1 MLRGVWTVDS
11 DDEIPFW
18 RLFDTLPQCFV
29 LVEQCPVPQLQGSLE
44 LALIEHQP
52 LVPSRRDMTFRPRG
66 EVLGKAVVRLGEMVE
81 GSTGVWGEMGAIAK
95 GNPRLEKLKQNAISS
110 MVGSKANSTLN
121 TYLPYT
127 VKWSKFCEEFGFQE
141 FPASNAHF
149 ILFIQDLI
157 DSAKEKGNKSGVV
170 TTAVYAVDFVHSVLG
185 LPKPGAQEGIKLM
198 LEGAK
203 KALARPVVRK
213 KPLTQE
219 VVWKLIKYFVP
230 DAEAMSLH
238 GLRYAVYCALAFVL
252 EARFMDIIDV
262 CPDNIVDYGDRMVV
276 FLEMTK
282 TDQYREGA
290 FVPFMNSG
298 EPQGAYA
305 LVELLLDTLP
315 VDQGSKSIFRRVGR
329 GSRKG
334 EFFREET
341 MSYTLVSDGIKEALK
356 AVGEDPS
363 IYGLHSFRS
372 GAKSHVDKKQKGLPE
387 GERIPERLSNKHG
400 RWTANSKAALGYN
413 EDDSDDQLLVPTVV
427 QL

>member
-1 MLRGVWTVDS
+1 M
-11 DDEIPFW
+11 
-18 RLFDTLPQCFV
+18 
-29 LVEQCPVPQLQGSLE
+29 
-44 LALIEHQP
+44 
-52 LVPSRRDMTFRPRG
+52 
-66 EVLGKAVVRLGEMVE
+66 
-81 GSTGVWGEMGAIAK
+81 
-95 GNPRLEKLKQNAISS
+95 
-110 MVGSKANSTLN
+110 
-121 TYLPYT
+121 
-127 VKWSKFCEEFGFQE
+127 
-141 FPASNAHF
+141 
-149 ILFIQDLI
+149 
-157 DSAKEKGNKSGVV
+157 
-170 TTAVYAVDFVHSVLG
+170 YAVDFVHSVLG

-219 VVWKLIKYFVP
+219 VVWKLIRYFVP